1 MSEGEEYLMKN
12 EGKYYA
18 DLQILL
24 VQRSMRMGNNTG
36 DCVVC
41 YGKLFKE
48 LITKEENHEKL

>member
-12 EGKYYA
+12 ARKYYA
-18 DLQILL
+18 DLQILP

-36 DCVVC
+36 NCVVC